1 MAVSKKSVT
10 TEPSGRN
17 DAMATS
23 ERLPPQA
30 IEAEMSVLGAMLIEQ
45 DAVSK
50 AIELLDESCFYKEA
64 HRKIYRACVDLY
76 DRNEAV
82 DLVTVSAELKK
93 RKQLDEVGGSFY
105 LTELAESVPSAANVD
120 YHAKIVLEKSLLRKL
135 ITTATNIISESY
147 SAEGDVFSII
157 DRAEQTIFNL
167 SERRLRRGFV
177 PIENI
182 LHETFEEI
190 EKAHN
195 RKEGVTGIP
204 SGFDELDALT
214 AGFHNSELII
224 VAGRPSMGKTAFS
237 LNIARNV
244 AVDYN
249 IPVGIFSLEMANYQL
264 AMRMLCSEARVNSHL
279 LRTGRLPE
287 SEFPKLSIAVGNLAE
302 APIYIDDSPALA
314 ILELRAK
321 ARRLKAEKNI
331 GLLIVDYMQL
341 IQGPKNV
348 ENRQQEISM
357 ISRSLKALAKELDV
371 PVIALSQLSRA
382 VETRGG
388 DKRPMLSD
396 LRESGAIEQDADLVL
411 FIYRAER
418 YSQSLDDDT
427 ISQKGKAEIIIGK
440 QRNGPTGTVT
450 LAFINDYARFENLEP
465 YYRDVDFG
473 PDVA

>member
-10 TEPSGRN
+10 TEPSGQN

-321 ARRLKAEKNI
+321 ARRLKAEK
-331 GLLIVDYMQL
+331 
-341 IQGPKNV
+341 KHWF
-348 ENRQQEISM
+348 
-357 ISRSLKALAKELDV
+357 
-371 PVIALSQLSRA
+371 
-382 VETRGG
+382 
-388 DKRPMLSD
+388 
-396 LRESGAIEQDADLVL
+396 ADC
-411 FIYRAER
+411 
-418 YSQSLDDDT
+418 
-427 ISQKGKAEIIIGK
+427 
-440 QRNGPTGTVT
+440 
-450 LAFINDYARFENLEP
+450 
-465 YYRDVDFG
+465 
-473 PDVA
+473 

>member
-10 TEPSGRN
+10 TEPSGQN

-382 VETRGG
+382 VET
-388 DKRPMLSD
+388 
-396 LRESGAIEQDADLVL
+396 
-411 FIYRAER
+411 
-418 YSQSLDDDT
+418 
-427 ISQKGKAEIIIGK
+427 
-440 QRNGPTGTVT
+440 
-450 LAFINDYARFENLEP
+450 
-465 YYRDVDFG
+465 
-473 PDVA
+473 